1 LQSME
6 AFQAEYD
13 PRTVE
18 MAVGGR
24 RFEIMLAKSLDR
36 FIHPEDP
43 MQGFPL
49 WSKIWEASILL
60 ADHMAGLEPD
70 PDRRIL
76 EIGCGLGLVGT
87 VAASFGHRVT
97 MTEND
102 DHALEFARANARL
115 NLGPGH
121 SPEIRKM
128 DWQAPD
134 LQGPFDW
141 IIGSEVAYRESDFAP
156 LRGLFRTL
164 LRPQGTIL
172 IVAELRKTTMA
183 FLNRMSEDHQ
193 VEARK
198 KIVRGS
204 GREIPIAFCTIR
216 PREPV
221 DPVPL

>member
-1 LQSME
+1 MQSME
-6 AFQAEYD
+6 AFRTEYD
-13 PRTVE
+13 PRTAELVIR
-18 MAVGGR
+18 GR

-36 FIHPEDP
+36 FIRPEDP

-49 WSKIWEASILL
+49 WSKIWESSILL

-76 EIGCGLGLVGT
+76 EVGCGLGLVGI

-97 MTEND
+97 MTEYD

-115 NLGPGH
+115 NLGPAPT
-121 SPEIRKM
+121 PEIRKM
-128 DWQAPD
+128 DWHAPA

-141 IIGSEVAYRESDFAP
+141 IIGSEMVYRECDFAP
-156 LRGLFRTL
+156 LLGLFRTL

-172 IVAELRKTTMA
+172 IVAELRKTTVA
-183 FLNRMSEDHQ
+183 FLKRMSEDHH

-198 KIVRGS
+198 KIFHGN

-216 PREPV
+216 PRDPA
-221 DPVPL
+221 DPVSL